1 MRRPGLLLALV
12 AVLVLPGRAEAA
24 DRVAGGT
31 AIKLS
36 GAGARALAAAD
47 VGFVATAPSSVRRAT
62 LTLPAT
68 TATFGETASATHAGV
83 LQLRRGRGAKARRL
97 TLTGLRTQLGRRAS
111 TSALLAGRRAT
122 ILTYG
127 RSRPAIDP
135 TAGTVRLTATA
146 YLSRPMAKAIRSTL
160 RLKRLRSRRLGR
172 AALALARRADVVPVP
187 APGPAPAPA
196 PGSPV
201 PAGNV
206 VAGAMTWR
214 PRESFVRYMNSEDG
228 RIVAGAGAT
237 DGPSEVLPGS
247 DAPLVYSFGLPFV
260 SGTADATT
268 ATVGF
273 GGTVTFAWPTRGID
287 IGFADAVVTLGPA
300 ADVSF
305 RLSGATAGASAGSRV
320 RMLALNPAAAAA
332 HSTSGPTETYERIP
346 ATLTAEGAIAFAGYY
361 AAGDEFG
368 TVSVTYTKGG

>member
-1 MRRPGLLLALV
+1 MVLGSPSDAPPRAAPRAGP
-12 AVLVLPGRAEAA
+12 VLVLSGRAEAA
-24 DRVAGGT
+24 ERVAGGT

-172 AALALARRADVVPVP
+172 AALALAR
-187 APGPAPAPA
+187 APMSSRCRH
-196 PGSPV
+196 PGR
-201 PAGNV
+201 
-206 VAGAMTWR
+206 R
-214 PRESFVRYMNSEDG
+214 PRR
-228 RIVAGAGAT
+228 R
-237 DGPSEVLPGS
+237 
-247 DAPLVYSFGLPFV
+247 
-260 SGTADATT
+260 
-268 ATVGF
+268 
-273 GGTVTFAWPTRGID
+273 
-287 IGFADAVVTLGPA
+287 PA
-300 ADVSF
+300 H
-305 RLSGATAGASAGSRV
+305 RC
-320 RMLALNPAAAAA
+320 P
-332 HSTSGPTETYERIP
+332 P
-346 ATLTAEGAIAFAGYY
+346 ATSSPAR
-361 AAGDEFG
+361 
-368 TVSVTYTKGG
+368 

>member
-31 AIKLS
+31 AITLS

-83 LQLRRGRGAKARRL
+83 LQMRRGRGAKARRL

-111 TSALLAGRRAT
+111 TSALLAGRRVT

-127 RSRPAIDP
+127 RSRPAIDS

-146 YLSRPMAKAIRSTL
+146 SLSRPMARAIRSTL
-160 RLKRLRSRRLGR
+160 RLQRLRSRRLGR

-187 APGPAPAPA
+187 APGPAPRRRPA
-196 PGSPV
+196 RRQRRRRRDDLAAARVVRPLHEQRGRAHRRRRGRDRRAERGAARQRR
-201 PAGNV
+201 PARV
-206 VAGAMTWR
+206 LVRAAV
-214 PRESFVRYMNSEDG
+214 RERDG
-228 RIVAGAGAT
+228 RRH
-237 DGPSEVLPGS
+237 DGHRRQR
-247 DAPLVYSFGLPFV
+247 PLLASL
-260 SGTADATT
+260 
-268 ATVGF
+268 
-273 GGTVTFAWPTRGID
+273 RG
-287 IGFADAVVTLGPA
+287 VPRA
-300 ADVSF
+300 A
-305 RLSGATAGASAGSRV
+305 RC
-320 RMLALNPAAAAA
+320 
-332 HSTSGPTETYERIP
+332 RIP
-346 ATLTAEGAIAFAGYY
+346 TAPTSSSSRAATRSIVLSTHDLEARARRRCVGWG
-361 AAGDEFG
+361 
-368 TVSVTYTKGG
+368 

>member
-1 MRRPGLLLALV
+1 M
-12 AVLVLPGRAEAA
+12 
-24 DRVAGGT
+24 AGGT

-127 RSRPAIDP
+127 RSRPAIDS

-160 RLKRLRSRRLGR
+160 RLKRLRSRRLGPRRSRSRGAPTSSRCRHPGRRR
-172 AALALARRADVVPVP
+172 AGARLAGARRQRRRRRDDLAAARVV
-187 APGPAPAPA
+187 
-196 PGSPV
+196 
-201 PAGNV
+201 
-206 VAGAMTWR
+206 R
-214 PRESFVRYMNSEDG
+214 PLHEQRG
-228 RIVAGAGAT
+228 RAHRRRARARRTGRA
-237 DGPSEVLPGS
+237 
-247 DAPLVYSFGLPFV
+247 
-260 SGTADATT
+260 
-268 ATVGF
+268 
-273 GGTVTFAWPTRGID
+273 RCC
-287 IGFADAVVTLGPA
+287 PA
-300 ADVSF
+300 ATRRSCT
-305 RLSGATAGASAGSRV
+305 RSGCRS
-320 RMLALNPAAAAA
+320 
-332 HSTSGPTETYERIP
+332 
-346 ATLTAEGAIAFAGYY
+346 
-361 AAGDEFG
+361 
-368 TVSVTYTKGG
+368 

>member
-31 AIKLS
+31 AITLS

-83 LQLRRGRGAKARRL
+83 LQMRRGRGAKARRL

-111 TSALLAGRRAT
+111 TSALLAGRRVT

-127 RSRPAIDP
+127 RSRPAIDS

-146 YLSRPMAKAIRSTL
+146 SLSRPMARAIRSTL
-160 RLKRLRSRRLGR
+160 RLQRLRSRRLGR

-187 APGPAPAPA
+187 APGPAPTPA
-196 PGSPV
+196 PGSPATSS
-201 PAGNV
+201 PA
-206 VAGAMTWR
+206 R
-214 PRESFVRYMNSEDG
+214 
-228 RIVAGAGAT
+228 
-237 DGPSEVLPGS
+237 
-247 DAPLVYSFGLPFV
+247 
-260 SGTADATT
+260 
-268 ATVGF
+268 
-273 GGTVTFAWPTRGID
+273 
-287 IGFADAVVTLGPA
+287 
-300 ADVSF
+300 
-305 RLSGATAGASAGSRV
+305 
-320 RMLALNPAAAAA
+320 
-332 HSTSGPTETYERIP
+332 
-346 ATLTAEGAIAFAGYY
+346 
-361 AAGDEFG
+361 
-368 TVSVTYTKGG
+368 